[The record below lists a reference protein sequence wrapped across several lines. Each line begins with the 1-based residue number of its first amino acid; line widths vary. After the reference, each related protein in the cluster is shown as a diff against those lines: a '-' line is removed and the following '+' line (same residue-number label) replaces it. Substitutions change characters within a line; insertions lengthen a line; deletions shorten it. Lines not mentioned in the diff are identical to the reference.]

1 MLIDAHSHAYD
12 LPRKELEKYRSM
24 RIVSVSEDLE
34 SSLKTLSI
42 AEEFPNIIPFI
53 GVHPWRLGEVSGSE
67 VEEVLRLVEKR
78 DDVKGIGEVGLD
90 REVEESYGRQKE
102 VFKKFCSLASEYDLP
117 VNVHARA
124 AWKDALEILEKL
136 EIEKAVIHW
145 YSGPIE
151 LLEEIAQNGYMIT
164 INPAVKIQ
172 EKHRRVLEE
181 AELNIILTESDS
193 PYRYRGLD
201 LKPEMIRDLIKFIS
215 EVKRIDEETLENIIA
230 SNFRR
235 LIR

>member
-12 LPRKELEKYRSM
+12 LPRRELEKYRSM

-42 AEEFPNIIPFI
+42 AEEFPNIIPFV

-78 DDVKGIGEVGLD
+78 EDVKGIGEVGLD
-90 REVEESYGRQKE
+90 RKIEESYERQKE

-136 EIEKAVIHW
+136 EVEKAVIHW

-151 LLEEIAQNGYMIT
+151 LLDEIAQIGYMIT

-172 EKHRRVLEE
+172 ERHRRVLEE
-181 AELNIILTESDS
+181 AELNIILTESDG

-215 EVKRIDEETLENIIA
+215 EVKKVNEETLENIIA

>member
-34 SSLKTLSI
+34 SSLKTLSV

-53 GVHPWRLGEVSGSE
+53 GVHPWRLGEVSDGE

-78 DDVKGIGEVGLD
+78 DDVKGVGEVGLD
-90 REVEESYGRQKE
+90 REIEESYERQKE

-136 EIEKAVIHW
+136 EVEKAVIHW

-181 AELNIILTESDS
+181 AELNIILTESDG

-201 LKPEMIRDLIKFIS
+201 LKPEMIRDLMKFIS

>member
-12 LPRKELEKYRSM
+12 LPRRELEKYRSM

-42 AEEFPNIIPFI
+42 AEEFPNIIPFV

-90 REVEESYGRQKE
+90 RKIEESYERQKE

-136 EIEKAVIHW
+136 EVEKAVIHW

-151 LLEEIAQNGYMIT
+151 LLDEIAQIGYMIT

-172 EKHRRVLEE
+172 ERHRRVLEE
-181 AELNIILTESDS
+181 AELNIILTESDG

-215 EVKRIDEETLENIIA
+215 EVKKVNEETLENIIA

>member
-42 AEEFPNIIPFI
+42 AEEFPNIIPFV

-67 VEEVLRLVEKR
+67 IEEVLRLVEKR
-78 DDVKGIGEVGLD
+78 DDVRGVGEVGLD
-90 REVEESYGRQKE
+90 REIGESYERQKE
-102 VFKKFCSLASEYDLP
+102 VFRKFCSLASEYDLP

-124 AWKDALEILEKL
+124 AWRDALELLEKF
-136 EIEKAVIHW
+136 EVEKAVIHW
-145 YSGPIE
+145 YTGPIE
-151 LLEEIAQNGYMIT
+151 LLEEIAQDGYMIT

-181 AELNIILTESDS
+181 AELNLILTESDS

-201 LKPEMIRDLIKFIS
+201 LKPELIGDLLRFIS
-215 EVKRIDEETLENIIA
+215 EVKKIDEEALESVIA

>member
-34 SSLKTLSI
+34 SSLKTLSV

-53 GVHPWRLGEVSGSE
+53 GVHPWRLGEVSDGE

-90 REVEESYGRQKE
+90 RKIEESYERQKE

-136 EIEKAVIHW
+136 EVEKAVIHW

-181 AELNIILTESDS
+181 AELNMILTESDG

-201 LKPEMIRDLIKFIS
+201 LNPEMIRGLISFIS
-215 EVKRIDEETLENIIA
+215 KVKKIDEETLENIIA

>member
-12 LPRKELEKYRSM
+12 LPRKELEKYRSI

-42 AEEFPNIIPFI
+42 AEEFPNIIPFV

-67 VEEVLRLVEKR
+67 IEEVLRLVEKR
-78 DDVKGIGEVGLD
+78 DDVKGVGEVGLD
-90 REVEESYGRQKE
+90 RKIEESYERQKE

-124 AWKDALEILEKL
+124 AWREALEILEKL
-136 EIEKAVIHW
+136 EVEKAVIHW

-151 LLEEIAQNGYMIT
+151 LLEEIAQSGYMIT

-172 EKHRRVLEE
+172 ERHRRVLEE
-181 AELNIILTESDS
+181 AELNIILTESDG

-215 EVKRIDEETLENIIA
+215 EVKKIDEETLKNIIA

>member
-1 MLIDAHSHAYD
+1 
-12 LPRKELEKYRSM
+12 
-24 RIVSVSEDLE
+24 
-34 SSLKTLSI
+34 
-42 AEEFPNIIPFI
+42 
-53 GVHPWRLGEVSGSE
+53 
-67 VEEVLRLVEKR
+67 
-78 DDVKGIGEVGLD
+78 
-90 REVEESYGRQKE
+90 RQKE

-124 AWKDALEILEKL
+124 AWRDALEILEKF
-136 EIEKAVIHW
+136 EVEKAVIHW
-145 YSGPIE
+145 YTGPIE
-151 LLEEIAQNGYMIT
+151 FLEEIAQDGYMIT

-181 AELNIILTESDS
+181 AELNLILTESDG

-201 LKPEMIRDLIKFIS
+201 LKPELIGDLLRFIS
-215 EVKRIDEETLENIIA
+215 EVKKIDEEALESVIA

>member
-1 MLIDAHSHAYD
+1 LLIDAHSHAYD

-34 SSLKTLSI
+34 SSLKTLSV

-53 GVHPWRLGEVSGSE
+53 GVHPWRLGEVSDGE

-90 REVEESYGRQKE
+90 REIEESYERQKE

-136 EIEKAVIHW
+136 EVEKAVIHW

-181 AELNIILTESDS
+181 AELNIILTESDG

-201 LKPEMIRDLIKFIS
+201 LKPEMIRDLMKFIS

>member
-1 MLIDAHSHAYD
+1 LLIDAHSHAYD
-12 LPRKELEKYRSM
+12 LPRRELEKYRSM

-42 AEEFPNIIPFI
+42 AEEFPNIIPFV

-78 DDVKGIGEVGLD
+78 EDVKGIGEVGLD
-90 REVEESYGRQKE
+90 RKIEESYERQKE

-136 EIEKAVIHW
+136 EVEKAVIHW

-151 LLEEIAQNGYMIT
+151 LLDEIAQIGYMIT

-172 EKHRRVLEE
+172 ERHRRVLEE
-181 AELNIILTESDS
+181 AELNIILTESDG

-215 EVKRIDEETLENIIA
+215 EVKKVNEETLENIIA